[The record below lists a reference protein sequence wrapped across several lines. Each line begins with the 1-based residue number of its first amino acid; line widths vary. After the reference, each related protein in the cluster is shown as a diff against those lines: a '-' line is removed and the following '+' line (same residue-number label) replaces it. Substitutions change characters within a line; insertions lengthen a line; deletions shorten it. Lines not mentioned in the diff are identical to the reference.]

1 MTETYLIEIN
11 AEHKQTLMEI
21 FKAFNVRIKASNI
34 ETLNDPQSLTDFFK
48 KHKLSKKNRQFFREL
63 QASIEET
70 YAMERG
76 EIVSEQT
83 YEQLLTEL
91 NQIAE
96 NENRTYQTV

>member
-11 AEHKQTLMEI
+11 SEHKQTLMEI
-21 FKAFNVRIKASNI
+21 FKAFKVRITPTEA
-34 ETLNDPQSLTDFFK
+34 LNDPKSLTDFFK
-48 KHKLSKKNRQFFREL
+48 KHKFSKKEKQFFREL

-76 EIVSEQT
+76 EIEPTQT
-83 YEQLLTEL
+83 YEELLAEL

-96 NENRTYQTV
+96 NENRTHQAV